1 MPAIKQLMSVVE
13 SLLREKALDEIT
25 VSEIVAEKK
34 LCQETFYRNYTD
46 KYDLADSYYTV
57 IHHISVSLFIQSG
70 DNPGAHTQN
79 ALPQS
84 LFQNWGSVC

>member
-57 IHHISVSLFIQSG
+57 IHYISVSLFIQSG
-70 DNPGAHTQN
+70 DIPGTHTQPDRFC
-79 ALPQS
+79 A
-84 LFQNWGSVC
+84 

>member
-1 MPAIKQLMSVVE
+1 MLAIEQLISVVE
-13 SLLREKALDEIT
+13 SLLREKALDKIT

-34 LCQETFYRNYTD
+34 LCQETFYRNFTD

-70 DNPGAHTQN
+70 DIPGTRTQN

-84 LFQNWGSVC
+84 

>member
-1 MPAIKQLMSVVE
+1 MLAIEQLISVVE

-34 LCQETFYRNYTD
+34 LCQETFYRNFTV
-46 KYDLADSYYTV
+46 KYDLSGSYYTV

-70 DNPGAHTQN
+70 DNPGTHTQN

-84 LFQNWGSVC
+84 